1 MKRASRFSALLL
13 VSVFLALSSLALSI
27 APALAGVPELNVQ
40 AICKTRDVNAK
51 LFRSTTGQSID
62 ECVHDEEAAKQQLN
76 SLWTS
81 TAASIR
87 NECESEGH
95 ALGTT
100 SYLDLVTCIQMAD
113 ELKDDLKPDSK
124 KKASKE

>member
-1 MKRASRFSALLL
+1 
-13 VSVFLALSSLALSI
+13 
-27 APALAGVPELNVQ
+27 
-40 AICKTRDVNAK
+40 
-51 LFRSTTGQSID
+51 
-62 ECVHDEEAAKQQLN
+62 VHDEEVAKQQLN

-113 ELKDDLKPDSK
+113 ELKDDLKPLSK
-124 KKASKE
+124 KKAAKE